1 MFKCIYWYILI
12 GLNLAEE
19 IASPVIDHDENK
31 SGPTI
36 RVQIPTGLR
45 KAGRQYNKLEMA
57 KRIAAARQ
65 ANKEVDR
72 AEHRQLSWESLV
84 LPSHQ
89 EPVPPE
95 DDSVSYENQQQME
108 DSLPDIKRYIHV
120 DLAAAPPTV
129 DYLENL
135 FTLFSQNQIDGV
147 FLEYG
152 NRFPFDGIISKLSTN
167 KPYSK
172 RNIQTIVQFATK
184 LNIEILPGKGLYSY
198 FLGRAAKR
206 PYIKATS
213 RPYRY

>member
-1 MFKCIYWYILI
+1 MLLVEWFCVLFTL
-12 GLNLAEE
+12 GLSEE
-19 IASPVIDHDENK
+19 IASPVIDNGDNQ

-65 ANKEVDR
+65 ANKEVDQ

-89 EPVPPE
+89 DPVPDN

-108 DSLPDIKRYIHV
+108 DSLPDTKRYIHI
-120 DLAAAPPTV
+120 DLAAAPPKV
-129 DYLENL
+129 EYLEKL
-135 FTLFSQNQIDGV
+135 FTLFSENQIDGV

-152 NRFPFDGIISKLSTN
+152 NRFPFDGLISNLTN
-167 KPYSK
+167 TKTAYTK
-172 RNIQTIVQFATK
+172 DDIQSVVKFATK
-184 LNIEILPGKGLYSY
+184 LNIEILPGTKKSQ
-198 FLGRAAKR
+198 
-206 PYIKATS
+206 
-213 RPYRY
+213 